1 VRAMSIGENY
11 ENRYNPLPLRHFE
24 IFAKAHLLPACAL
37 NKLAAL
43 VPTIRRRDSNHR
55 QNAFDQS
62 WMTVACRP
70 PTGRGGST
78 RTA

>member
-1 VRAMSIGENY
+1 MSIGENY

-43 VPTIRRRDSNHR
+43 VPTIKRRDSNHT
-55 QNAFDQS
+55 QNAFD
-62 WMTVACRP
+62 
-70 PTGRGGST
+70 
-78 RTA
+78 